1 MLLSPR
7 SLRCRLRSAVR
18 LASLAALPASLFFH
32 TAPARAQAIGTAGR
46 GAAIY
51 VFGGAAYNQPD
62 YGPDQYK
69 DWGFVLG
76 GNYDRY
82 FRVGNFP
89 VGAGLEMRMTRV
101 TGTIVDENTWGGG
114 IRLNTEIFNRFH
126 PFVDGLLGEGTIKY
140 HFLPFPNNPHY
151 TQDNGWILQ
160 YGFGIDVDLTPSF
173 SLKLDGQ
180 QQNWNLGTNYTL
192 GPAVYSA
199 AIVYRI
205 PFRSYIGMNAHRR
218 EKRVKE
224 VPPPP
229 PGREPLPMATTT
241 TTTDTTTTDTTTT
254 TPPPADNTAPAPP
267 ADNTAPPPPPPDNTV
282 PAPAPQTAPPPT
294 GTANPQ

>member
-1 MLLSPR
+1 MPISE
-7 SLRCRLRSAVR
+7 STLRGRLRSAFR
-18 LASLAALPASLFFH
+18 WALLASLPAGCLW
-32 TAPARAQAIGTAGR
+32 TASANGQATSTAGR

-69 DWGFVLG
+69 DWGFVFG

-89 VGAGLEMRMTRV
+89 VGAGIEARMTRV

-114 IRLNTEIFNRFH
+114 LRINTEIFNRFH
-126 PFVDGLLGEGTIKY
+126 PFVDGLAGEGTIKF
-140 HFLPFPNNPHY
+140 HQLPFPSIPSY

-160 YGFGIDVDLTPSF
+160 YGFGIDVDLKGNWA
-173 SLKLDGQ
+173 LKLDGQ
-180 QQNWNLGTNYTL
+180 QQNWNLGKNFTL

-205 PFRSYIGMNAHRR
+205 PFRSYIGMNSHSGR
-218 EKRVKE
+218 EKKVKN
-224 VPPPP
+224 PPPP
-229 PGREPLPMATTT
+229 PPQRVPLTTT
-241 TTTDTTTTDTTTT
+241 TTTDTDTTTT
-254 TPPPADNTAPAPP
+254 TQPAPAPMDNTAPATTAPP
-267 ADNTAPPPPPPDNTV
+267 PDNTTPPPPPPPDNA
-282 PAPAPQTAPPPT
+282 APAPPPPPT
-294 GTANPQ
+294 GTANPPQ